1 MCLIP
6 SFCVSSWNIPR
17 ILTTIWN
24 SYILLK
30 TKQGFSMAEVQKV
43 NPNRLII
50 KQGDK
55 LSFAQYN
62 LTLNEVKFLAFVM
75 AQIDTNDKEF
85 KEYGIKVKDFE
96 TLINARLDY
105 ASLTKFA
112 KVFQGKVI
120 TLKNDNEKS
129 FTTFNWWHHLK
140 YENGIFYAQLH
151 DYMKPLLLTFSSHFG
166 KSSLLY
172 ISQMK
177 SLYAPRFYYML
188 RSFKAQYQNSFEI
201 DLEEL
206 YTKLELKKSLRQYNQ
221 FKTFVLTP
229 ALEEINRITDLNV
242 EYFEAVKDRKKVL
255 KLRFE
260 FTKKEKDLL
269 DFIS

>member
-1 MCLIP
+1 
-6 SFCVSSWNIPR
+6 
-17 ILTTIWN
+17 
-24 SYILLK
+24 
-30 TKQGFSMAEVQKV
+30 MAKVQKIS
-43 NPNRLII
+43 PNRTII

-55 LSFAQYN
+55 LSFAQYTLS
-62 LTLNEVKFLAFVM
+62 LTEAKFLAIVM
-75 AQIDTNDKEF
+75 AQIDMNDTEF
-85 KEYGIKVKDFE
+85 KEYSIKVSDIAELTNAEQNE
-96 TLINARLDY
+96 TRLK
-105 ASLTKFA
+105 KFA
-112 KVFQGKVI
+112 KTFQSKVI
-120 TLKNDNEKS
+120 TVDSPNGD
-129 FTTFNWWHHLK
+129 FTTFNWWHHLR

-221 FKTFVLTP
+221 FKIKVLIP
-229 ALEEINRITDLNV
+229 ALKEINEITDLNV
-242 EYFEAVKDRKKVL
+242 EYFEAVKERKKVL

>member
-1 MCLIP
+1 
-6 SFCVSSWNIPR
+6 
-17 ILTTIWN
+17 
-24 SYILLK
+24 
-30 TKQGFSMAEVQKV
+30 MAEVQKV

-75 AQIDTNDKEF
+75 AQIDTNDTEF

-129 FTTFNWWHHLK
+129 FTTFNWWHHLR
-140 YENGIFYAQLH
+140 YENGVFYAQLH

-172 ISQMK
+172 ISQMEK
-177 SLYAPRFYYML
+177 LYTPRFYYML
-188 RSFKAQYQNSFEI
+188 CSYQAQYKNE
-201 DLEEL
+201 
-206 YTKLELKKSLRQYNQ
+206 LELEVIELMNILQVKKSFRNPKTGYGL
-221 FKTFVLTP
+221 FKQKILTP
-229 ALEEINRITDLNV
+229 AVEEINKITNLNLTFL
-242 EYFEAVKDRKKVL
+242 ESQKIGKKVTHI
-255 KLRFE
+255 RFE
-260 FTKKEKDLL
+260 FTKKVKDLL
-269 DFIS
+269 DFA

>member
-1 MCLIP
+1 
-6 SFCVSSWNIPR
+6 
-17 ILTTIWN
+17 
-24 SYILLK
+24 
-30 TKQGFSMAEVQKV
+30 MAEVQKV
-43 NPNRLII
+43 NPNRTII

-55 LSFAQYN
+55 LSFAQYTLS
-62 LTLNEVKFLAFVM
+62 LTEAKFLAIVM
-75 AQIDTNDKEF
+75 AQIDMNDTEF
-85 KEYGIKVKDFE
+85 KEYSIKVSDIAELTNAEQNE
-96 TLINARLDY
+96 TRLK
-105 ASLTKFA
+105 KFA
-112 KVFQGKVI
+112 KTFQSKVI
-120 TLKNDNEKS
+120 TVDSPNGD
-129 FTTFNWWHHLK
+129 FTTFNWWHHITYVKGEARFLV
-140 YENGIFYAQLH
+140 QL
-151 DYMKPLLLTFSSHFG
+151 YMKPLLLTFSSHFG

-206 YTKLELKKSLRQYNQ
+206 YAKLELKKSLRQYNQ
-221 FKTFVLTP
+221 FKIKVLIP
-229 ALEEINRITDLNV
+229 ALKEINEITDLNV
-242 EYFEAVKDRKKVL
+242 EYFEADKERKKVL

>member
-1 MCLIP
+1 
-6 SFCVSSWNIPR
+6 
-17 ILTTIWN
+17 
-24 SYILLK
+24 
-30 TKQGFSMAEVQKV
+30 
-43 NPNRLII
+43 
-50 KQGDK
+50 
-55 LSFAQYN
+55 
-62 LTLNEVKFLAFVM
+62 
-75 AQIDTNDKEF
+75 
-85 KEYGIKVKDFE
+85 
-96 TLINARLDY
+96 
-105 ASLTKFA
+105 
-112 KVFQGKVI
+112 
-120 TLKNDNEKS
+120 
-129 FTTFNWWHHLK
+129 
-140 YENGIFYAQLH
+140 
-151 DYMKPLLLTFSSHFG
+151 MKPLLLTFSSHFG

-242 EYFEAVKDRKKVL
+242 EYFEAVKERKKVL

>member
-1 MCLIP
+1 M
-6 SFCVSSWNIPR
+6 FGWNIPR
-17 ILTTIWN
+17 TLTITWT

-30 TKQGFSMAEVQKV
+30 TKQGFGMAEVQKI
-43 NPNRLII
+43 NPNRLVI

-62 LTLNEVKFLAFVM
+62 LTLNEAKFLAFVM
-75 AQIDTNDKEF
+75 AQIDANDTEF

-96 TLINARLDY
+96 TLINASLDY
-105 ASLTKFA
+105 AKLAKFA
-112 KVFQGKVI
+112 KAFQGKVI

-129 FTTFNWWHHLK
+129 FTTFNWWHHLTYK
-140 YENGIFYAQLH
+140 EGVFYAQLH
-151 DYMKPLLLTFSSHFG
+151 DYMKPLLLNFSSHFG

-177 SLYAPRFYYML
+177 SLYAPRLYYML
-188 RSFKAQYQNSFEI
+188 RSSQVQYKNELEI
-201 DLEEL
+201 TPEEL
-206 YTKLELKKSLRQYNQ
+206 YNILELKKSLRQYNQ
-221 FKTFVLTP
+221 FMTFVITP

-242 EYFEAVKDRKKVL
+242 ECKIAEKDRKKVT

-260 FTKKEKDLL
+260 FTKKVKDLL
-269 DFIS
+269 DFA

>member
-1 MCLIP
+1 M
-6 SFCVSSWNIPR
+6 
-17 ILTTIWN
+17 TIGYD

-43 NPNRLII
+43 NPNRLVI

-75 AQIDTNDKEF
+75 AQIDTNDTEF

-129 FTTFNWWHHLK
+129 FTTFNWWHHLR
-140 YENGIFYAQLH
+140 YENGVFYAQLH
-151 DYMKPLLLTFSSHFG
+151 DYMKPLLLEFKKNLTPFG

-206 YTKLELKKSLRQYNQ
+206 YTKLELRKSLRQYNQ

-242 EYFEAVKDRKKVL
+242 EYFEADKERKKVL